1 MVENLR
7 IVEAYAQDTMM
18 IDGTPIDFQIGH
30 DYKHADRVR
39 RWALCIA
46 HGEGYPDI
54 YAVQI
59 AALLHDIG
67 LSRAKPR
74 SLHGKIGAGMAEQ
87 FLIDNRLVNEQQ
99 LIDITNAIRYH
110 CTIEQNKGLLLNIVR
125 DADMLEMFGAVGL
138 MRGFM
143 SKATLPEYMPDNPRG
158 DTWGMSND
166 DFTHRFVN
174 GIGIGKTVIDQLN
187 FQMSCYDNLA
197 TNTARQLAQP
207 LIIFMEQFV
216 EQLLAEVT
224 QQL

>member
-1 MVENLR
+1 MGENLH
-7 IVEAYAQDTMM
+7 IVEAYAQDVMTP
-18 IDGTPIDFQIGH
+18 DGIPRDFQIGH

-39 RWALCIA
+39 RWAVRIA
-46 HGEGYPDI
+46 EGEGYHDL

-67 LSRAKPR
+67 LSRANPR

-87 FLIDNRLVNEQQ
+87 FLLDNRLVNDQQ
-99 LIDITNAIRYH
+99 LIDISNAIRYH
-110 CTIEQNKGLLLNIVR
+110 CTIEQNKGILLDIVR
-125 DADMLEMFGAVGL
+125 DADILEMFGAVGL

-143 SKATLPEYMPDNPRG
+143 SKATLPEYMSDNPRG
-158 DTWGMSND
+158 ETWGMTGSE
-166 DFTHRFVN
+166 FTQRFKAGV
-174 GIGIGKTVIDQLN
+174 GIGATVVDQLN

-216 EQLLAEVT
+216 EQLAVEIT
-224 QQL
+224 QDV